1 MNFGNLG
8 VKIIGA
14 ILLSLSVVGV
24 AIIAIADHK
33 QYRLIHSVIASETKG
48 DMQHRENT
56 LKYDTHLIEQGIAV
70 YYKNFPKEEARKM
83 ALNYFGEIN
92 NDKGMIYMVVVD
104 MQGTVLFDPVNPD
117 TVGKSGLNAMSVDG
131 VYYVRGYIEQARQG
145 GGYTYYKMPKF
156 AGGNPEPK
164 VAYSHYD
171 PTSGMVIVSTSYFSD
186 ILSAT
191 EHTRK
196 EIKQKVSKNLH
207 DLIYY
212 IACIVGF
219 FIVVTSL
226 LVYYSIVRRLHILVH
241 MMHSFNQG
249 ERDLTQRIRIN
260 GSDEI
265 AEVGKGVNH
274 FVEHMQKFFND
285 IKDTSKGSK
294 EIASMLKD
302 VILEAMNEMAKR
314 SALISQ
320 VKNRTIEINQ
330 VLNTSIDQAQESQK
344 SLVEVQ
350 GSIKTSNNAIATLFA
365 QITEASRTEEELA
378 SKVEQLSKNA
388 DSVKSILHI
397 INDIADQTNLL
408 ALNAAIE
415 AARAGEHGRGFAV
428 VADEVRNLAARTQ
441 KSLAE
446 INSTIGLIVQEIND
460 VSTQMN
466 LNSKKIEELN
476 SVGLEMQDKFKDMN
490 SSLEFVVQQ
499 VDMSIGNFVGTK
511 QDIESMKPQFD
522 GIEAIN
528 KNNAIEAAKIIKAA
542 DQLHG
547 ATETLDNNINQFN
560 S

>member
-1 MNFGNLG
+1 MNLG

-14 ILLSLSVVGV
+14 VLFSLSIVGV
-24 AIIAIADHK
+24 VIIAIADHK
-33 QYRLIHSVIASETKG
+33 QYRLIHSVITSEKEG
-48 DMQHRENT
+48 DMRHREST
-56 LKYDTHLIEQGIAV
+56 LKYDTHLIEQAIAI
-70 YYKNFPKEEARKM
+70 YYKNFPKAEARKM
-83 ALNYFGEIN
+83 ALKYFSDIN

-104 MQGTVLFDPVNPD
+104 MQGTVLFDPVNPN
-117 TVGKSGLNAMSVDG
+117 TVGKSGLNVASVDG
-131 VYYVRGYIEQARQG
+131 VYYVRGYIEQARKG
-145 GGYTYYKMPKF
+145 GGYTHYQMPKF

-171 PTSGMVIVSTSYFSD
+171 PVSDMVIVSTSYFSD
-186 ILSAT
+186 ILNAT
-191 EHTRK
+191 ERTRK
-196 EIKQKVSKNLH
+196 EIKQQASKNLH

-212 IACIVGF
+212 IACIVVF
-219 FIVVTSL
+219 FIITTSL
-226 LVYYSIVRRLHILVH
+226 LVYYTIIRRLHILVR
-241 MMHSFNQG
+241 MMYNFNQG

-265 AEVGKGVNH
+265 ARVGQGVNH

-285 IKDTSKGSK
+285 IKDTSKNGK
-294 EIASMLKD
+294 EIAGTLKKVIVD
-302 VILEAMNEMAKR
+302 VLGEMGKRTAMINQIKDK
-314 SALISQ
+314 I
-320 VKNRTIEINQ
+320 NEINSF
-330 VLNTSIDQAQESQK
+330 LSTSLDQAQESQK
-344 SLVEVQ
+344 SLVDVQ
-350 GSIKTSNNAIATLFA
+350 GSIKISNSAISTLFS

-428 VADEVRNLAARTQ
+428 VADEVRNLAGRTQ
-441 KSLAE
+441 KSLSE

-466 LNSKKIEELN
+466 FNSKKIEELN
-476 SVGLEMQDKFKDMN
+476 NVGLEMQDKFKDMN
-490 SSLEFVVQQ
+490 SNLEFVVQQ
-499 VDMSIGNFVGTK
+499 VNTSIGNFAGSK

-522 GIEAIN
+522 GIDAIN
-528 KNNAIEAAKIIKAA
+528 VNNASEAAKILKATDHLREVTGVL
-542 DQLHG
+542 DQ
-547 ATETLDNNINQFN
+547 NINQFN